1 MSFINAKHLA
11 HNIRARAHERGDQ
24 ETAEMIKVL
33 EEIVE
38 GLDSEMRDIK
48 RTLQNL
54 EYQIRN
60 LR

>member
-1 MSFINAKHLA
+1 MSFSNATQLV
-11 HNIRARAHERGDQ
+11 HNIRARAHERGDH
-24 ETAEMIKVL
+24 EIAELAKVL

-48 RTLQNL
+48 HALQNL
-54 EYQIRN
+54 ESQVRN